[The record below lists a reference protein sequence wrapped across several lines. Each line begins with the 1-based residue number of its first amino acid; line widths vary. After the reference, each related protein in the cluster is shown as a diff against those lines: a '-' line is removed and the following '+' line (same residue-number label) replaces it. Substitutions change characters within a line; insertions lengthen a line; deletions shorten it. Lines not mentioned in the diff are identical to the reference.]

1 MRMLNNQLNLVPPTN
16 SLHQLVDI
24 ESLSENLD
32 KSLTNLSGKKVFFRT
47 DFSKEVIPLQNL
59 ESNTK
64 PLPYQIM
71 SFAAN
76 PRERQVIGID
86 SSCALI
92 GETEDGSIFAGR
104 VAIVSSSKTKI
115 RAHCRAGPFIFY
127 MNQKTLAQELSSRL
141 PRKAIRAILSD
152 TSLAER
158 FIRIRLER
166 SAQLQ
171 AARTNSDSLI
181 LVDGSLRS
189 SILETHALCLR
200 ELERSVEDNFN
211 QLVGISKTSS
221 LRFVSN
227 AAGMLQSA
235 GRSNSFF
242 DITDSVKIFMQNLES
257 RVLVAKF
264 SPNSQVFRVDMSR
277 VNAEEDSQ
285 ILADLK
291 YNDVFFRG
299 YPETLRLAH
308 HLSVFDSF
316 TISSTR
322 SYLSQKFGMIRVAS
336 DDLRATILGKFV

>member
-1 MRMLNNQLNLVPPTN
+1 MLNNQLNLIPPTS
-16 SLHQLVDI
+16 SLHQLVNI

-59 ESNTK
+59 ESCTK
-64 PLPYQIM
+64 PLPYQM
-71 SFAAN
+71 LSFATN

-104 VAIVSSSKTKI
+104 VAIVGSSRTKI

-141 PRKAIRAILSD
+141 SRKAIRAILSD

-189 SILETHALCLR
+189 SILETRALCLR

-227 AAGMLQSA
+227 AAGMLQST
-235 GRSNSFF
+235 GRSNRLLRHYRFCKDLHAKPREQSPRREILTQFS
-242 DITDSVKIFMQNLES
+242 SVPGRHVKGE
-257 RVLVAKF
+257 RGGGF
-264 SPNSQVFRVDMSR
+264 SDT
-277 VNAEEDSQ
+277 
-285 ILADLK
+285 
-291 YNDVFFRG
+291 G
-299 YPETLRLAH
+299 
-308 HLSVFDSF
+308 
-316 TISSTR
+316 
-322 SYLSQKFGMIRVAS
+322 
-336 DDLRATILGKFV
+336 